1 MRPRVLIFTDAPG
14 WHGAELSRAFAERGW
29 AACFASLRDCRLCL
43 DGHGG
48 GLELPGFGT
57 ELPQAVFVRGVPGG
71 SLEEV
76 VLRLDVLHALQ
87 ACGVTVFND
96 GRAIE
101 RTVDKAMTSFLLQRA
116 GLPSPPTWVTTDPA
130 LARQRLMREHARGHE
145 LVCKPLFGSQGRGLL
160 RLRSGEALPPPESV
174 GGVYYLQRLI
184 ETGAGW
190 FDWRVLVV
198 GGRAVAAMRREGRR
212 WITNVA
218 CGGACHPERLDRS
231 LGGLAE
237 AAVRAVGA
245 AYGGVDLIR
254 DRHGRLWIL
263 EVNGAPA
270 WRGLQ
275 GVCGLDLAGVLADGL
290 LAQRQGGGSAGVAGA

>member
-1 MRPRVLIFTDAPG
+1 MRPRALIFTEAPG
-14 WHGAELSRAFAERGW
+14 WHGAELERAFARRGW
-29 AACFASLRDCRLCL
+29 EARFASLRDCRMRL
-43 DGHGG
+43 DGRGS
-48 GLELPGFGT
+48 GLELPGFGA

-87 ACGVTVFND
+87 ACGVTVYND

-116 GLPSPPTWVTTDPA
+116 GLPTPPTWVSGDPGQ
-130 LARQRLMREHARGHE
+130 ARQLLMREHARGHA

-160 RLRSGEALPPPESV
+160 RLQPGDALPPPESV
-174 GGVYYLQRLI
+174 DGVYYLQRLI
-184 ETGAGW
+184 ETGEGW
-190 FDWRVLVV
+190 FDWRVLVI
-198 GGRAVAAMRREGRR
+198 GGRAVAAMRREGSQ

-218 CGGACHPERLDRS
+218 CGGVCRPERDDRA
-231 LGGLAE
+231 LGALAE

-254 DRHGRLWIL
+254 DRRGRLWVL

-275 GVCGLDLAGVLADGL
+275 GVCGLDLAGALVEDL
-290 LAQRQGGGSAGVAGA
+290 LARLRRGDPAGVVGA